1 MSIQELKP
9 DTSKSSSGIIRILRD
24 MLKRAFSE
32 KITYLE
38 INMTI
43 DGKKES
49 ISISTHEMNRP
60 VDIPENITNTP
71 PKTKY

>member
-9 DTSKSSSGIIRILRD
+9 DTSKSSPGIIRILRD

-38 INMTI
+38 INITV

-49 ISISTHEMNRP
+49 ISTTEL
-60 VDIPENITNTP
+60 
-71 PKTKY
+71 Y